1 MSDTAWD
8 GRWVVEHVGVG
19 LSDDAKSERSLADL
33 VGLALR
39 HNPKRAHLLVSH
51 VLGKHIP
58 AHPQQVLG
66 AGHALADR
74 VAGVLSA
81 RPGLV
86 LGYAET
92 ATGLGHAV
100 AERLGARYLHSTR
113 RAVAGHRAVSGFSE
127 DHSHATEHLLLPD
140 DPAWLAD
147 PATVV
152 LVDDELSTGATAL
165 NTVRALEAHTHREHY
180 VVAVLVDV
188 RPDASRAWLDEA
200 AAALGTR
207 IDVVAL
213 AHGRIALPED
223 VVARAE
229 RALRE
234 RDVDV
239 VPLVFPRA
247 PVVSVAAPWPVGLP
261 VSGRHGW
268 TPEHSERARAACAEV
283 VPVLCD
289 LLAGPRVLVLGTE
302 ELMFVPTL
310 LAQALSATSSGPTGG
325 VDVRVSSTTRSP
337 VAVVDDPGYAVR
349 SALQF
354 PSHDNPV
361 DGLGWRYAYN
371 VMESGVTDVV
381 VVLDR
386 AADTGLLRI
395 PGGLLFQ
402 LAGVCDR
409 VIAVVIDR

>member
-1 MSDTAWD
+1 MSDGVWD
-8 GRWVVEHVGVG
+8 GRWVAEHVGVT
-19 LSDDAKSERSLADL
+19 LTDDGTAARPLADL

-58 AHPQQVLG
+58 ARPSEVLG
-66 AGHALADR
+66 AGHALGDQIA
-74 VAGVLSA
+74 AVLPE

-100 AERLGARYLHSTR
+100 AERLAAPYLHSTR
-113 RAVAGHRAVSGFSE
+113 RAVAGYRAAGGFSE
-127 DHSHATEHLLLPD
+127 DHSHATEHRLLPD
-140 DPAWLAD
+140 DPALLSD
-147 PATVV
+147 PGPMV

-165 NTVRALEAHTHREHY
+165 NTVRALEAQTHRERY

-188 RPDASRAWLDEA
+188 RPDASRAALAEA

-207 IDVVAL
+207 VDVVSL
-213 AHGRIALPED
+213 AHGRIGLPED
-223 VVARAE
+223 IVGRAE
-229 RALRE
+229 RALQA
-234 RDVDV
+234 RDADIA
-239 VPLVFPRA
+239 PLVFPRA
-247 PVVSVAAPWPVGLP
+247 PVLTVSAPWPVGLP

-268 TPEHSERARAACAEV
+268 MPGDSDAARAACAELA
-283 VPVLCD
+283 PVLTD
-289 LLAGPRVLVLGTE
+289 VLSGDRVLVLGTE
-302 ELMFVPTL
+302 ELMYVPTL
-310 LAQALSATSSGPTGG
+310 IAQALAQSGPR
-325 VDVRVSSTTRSP
+325 DVRVSSTTRSP

-354 PSHDNPV
+354 PSHDDPA

-371 VMESGVTDVV
+371 VVGSGASDIV